1 MNFLKKISFGHDW
14 LMFHDYFSTAVYDN
28 RKITFFIIVG
38 NVGYDEERGESI
50 SDKSEMLKLVL
61 RKQEANM
68 TLQLL
73 ESLHSINR
81 QIEMIQWGRKQD
93 SSKDMLRMEATL
105 SKYLQ
110 NMNNT
115 ITN

>member
-1 MNFLKKISFGHDW
+1 MNRAVLFSNTKLFSPLFFD
-14 LMFHDYFSTAVYDN
+14 FYTFFSTAWNDV
-28 RKITFFIIVG
+28 RKITFFVIVG
-38 NVGYDEERGESI
+38 NVGYDEERDESI

-61 RKQEANM
+61 KKQEANM

-81 QIEMIQWGRKQD
+81 EIEMIQWGRKQD

-105 SKYLQ
+105 SKQLQ
-110 NMNNT
+110 KS
-115 ITN
+115 I

>member
-1 MNFLKKISFGHDW
+1 
-14 LMFHDYFSTAVYDN
+14 MFHDYFSTAVYDN

-110 NMNNT
+110 KS
-115 ITN
+115 IQYH

>member
-1 MNFLKKISFGHDW
+1 
-14 LMFHDYFSTAVYDN
+14 
-28 RKITFFIIVG
+28 
-38 NVGYDEERGESI
+38 
-50 SDKSEMLKLVL
+50 MLKLVL
-61 RKQEANM
+61 KKQEANK

-105 SKYLQ
+105 SKHLQ
-110 NMNNT
+110 KS
-115 ITN
+115 IQYH